1 MHKSIEL
8 PILYFG
14 TPVVLISTTNDDGS
28 TNIAPSSSIW
38 WLAQSCM
45 VGLDGSS
52 KTTENLKKRK
62 ECVLN
67 LASAENVS
75 QVDGIANT
83 TGMKSVP
90 LHKRRLGYRYLK
102 DKAGEVQFN
111 LQESEAVK
119 ANRIKECKV
128 QLEATVEK
136 IHRFSEQSIL
146 PVYAFEL
153 NVVRTHVCESLL
165 MGENHQYVDPDKWHP
180 LIMNFRKFYTT
191 NDYIHPSKL
200 SEASAEKYH
209 VRNMTGL
216 KAKTM
221 KLLFGVIYRNHRRL
235 DN

>member
-1 MHKSIEL
+1 MHKSIKL

-38 WLAQSCM
+38 WLGQSCM

-52 KTTENLKKRK
+52 KTTENLMKQR

-75 QVDGIANT
+75 HVDGIANT
-83 TGMKSVP
+83 TGMRSVP
-90 LHKRRLGYRYLK
+90 LHKKRLGYRYLK
-102 DKAGEVQFN
+102 DKVSEVKFN
-111 LQESEAVK
+111 LQESETV
-119 ANRIKECKV
+119 NVTRIKECKV

-136 IHRFSEQSIL
+136 IHKFSEQSIV
-146 PVYAFEL
+146 PMYAFEL
-153 NVVRTHVCESLL
+153 NVVRTHICDSLL
-165 MGENHQYVDPDKWHP
+165 MGENHQYVDPDRWHP

-200 SEASAEKYH
+200 SEVSVENYH
-209 VRNMTGL
+209 VRNMSSL
-216 KAKTM
+216 KAKII
-221 KLLFGVIYRNHRRL
+221 KLLFGMIYRNYRRL
-235 DN
+235 DI